1 MKIFDSEA
9 SCWGN
14 KVNFVDDNN
23 VVIGYDLSQS
33 CCEDADWFFSN
44 KIEGSRNKHNSI
56 ELTDEELVG
65 FNFDASFQEEVAMKG
80 LDEGGCVVFKIV
92 NSKGESYFLH
102 IYNAHNG
109 YYTHGLHLSRIGEDG
124 EEIKES
130 WGL

>member
-1 MKIFDSEA
+1 MKIFEKNSGG
-9 SCWGN
+9 WRN

-23 VVIGYDLSQS
+23 VVIGYDITQY

-44 KIEGSRNKHNSI
+44 KIEGGCDTNDRVN
-56 ELTDEELVG
+56 LTEEELVD
-65 FNFDASFQEEVAMKG
+65 FNFDASFQEEVAMEG

-92 NSKGESYFLH
+92 NSKGGSYFLH
-102 IYNAHNG
+102 IYNAQNG

-130 WGL
+130 WRL